1 MPNLVG
7 IGNSQVPTNAML
19 GDLAYQDSV
28 GEINLEK
35 IKTKTSTSGTAK
47 DIFVYNT
54 RKDSDGGAWRKRAT
68 TQSWYNEGVSKT
80 RGARKEFPAV
90 AVIVVQAS
98 QVTIYDGDDPN
109 FSLWMR
115 FTQSTTQLGAM
126 VGYTGATITCCTML
140 NGVLMVGLDH
150 SATQGNVSGLRI
162 INFISERF
170 DWKANIAGRNSNQPW
185 PIIDRN
191 GGRPFGFNDGE
202 LITDEYIID
211 VAATVLPNTPVDKST
226 GLPNPTIAIATKQSL
241 SIIKHDRRV
250 TNKVITNS
258 DTDIGKI
265 DFTFD
270 GNILGTRNDYNYSY
284 ITTIGG
290 SATSNAYP
298 SQFSTNIHYF
308 RDNGTQFPPPYS
320 PAGGGS
326 IGSYGFQNLVKST
339 KGRDFAQA
347 DVYGLNLFS
356 IDENLPTT
364 NNSGANTPTST
375 GSLVAYITKNWNTG
389 YMIGDI
395 RGAYLADTTAETMNE
410 SSYTNLI
417 TNGSDWTGASGTTA
431 PNGWTS
437 FGHAESA
444 FTIDSGR
451 LKIGNGASNNSTA
464 MHQNVTTVVGTTYTL
479 YFNYELHSS
488 AQYLIFRA
496 GTATLNGSLGYFYG
510 TSTSDVQSTITFVA
524 TGTSTNIS
532 VQLQATSGNAYAWV
546 DTVYVKAIGAA
557 DRFVTAHDSLAGSS
571 ANGLAVKGTVTK
583 TPVATG
589 AELVAYTGFSGSN
602 YLLQPY
608 TADLEFTDTMMIMLW
623 VKGWVGS
630 DSLLHRGPG
639 TNRNQKTSFH
649 LYCSYDHNYRLTL
662 CSTTLDGSG
671 NTIEQTFEIPLD
683 GSFLNSS
690 WQHLCFSLSNGIVRG
705 FLNGQ
710 EKTLSGNSFTGTS
723 IFSQSTHK
731 NGLWVGTGP
740 VGGAADTASIALLRF
755 SKTVP
760 SARQVKKIY
769 DDEKCLFHENAKCTL
784 YGTSDD
790 VNAIAYDDSNDIL
803 HVGTSSG
810 RSDFRGLNR
819 INNTTTAV
827 TSAISASDGLIV
839 EQ

>member
-19 GDLAYQDSV
+19 GGLAYQDSV
-28 GEINLEK
+28 GEIDIDK
-35 IKTKTSTSGTAK
+35 IKAKTSDTAK

-68 TQSWYNEGVSKT
+68 TQSWYNEGVSAT

-126 VGYTGATITCCTML
+126 VGYTGVSIRCCTML
-140 NGVLMVGLDH
+140 NGILMVGLDH
-150 SATQGNVSGLRI
+150 TAQGNVSGLRI

-170 DWKANIAGRNSNQPW
+170 DWKANITGRNSNQPW

-202 LITDEYIID
+202 LITDEFIND
-211 VAATVLPNTPVDKST
+211 VAATVLPNTPVDKSI
-226 GLPNPTIAIATKQSL
+226 GLPNPTIAIATNQSL

-250 TNKVITNS
+250 INKIANHVDLDVGN
-258 DTDIGKI
+258 I
-265 DFTFD
+265 DFRDD
-270 GNILGTRNDYNYSY
+270 GNLLVTRNNYNY
-284 ITTIGG
+284 IIVTTLQP
-290 SATSNAYP
+290 SASVSFP

-308 RDNGTQFPPPYS
+308 RDNNTNFPPPYS
-320 PAGGGS
+320 PAGSGD
-326 IGSYGFQNLVKST
+326 IGYLFSNLIKST
-339 KGRDFAQA
+339 KGKDFASA
-347 DVYGLNLFS
+347 DTYGLNLFS

-364 NNSGANTPTST
+364 NNSGAASATST
-375 GSLVAYITKNWNTG
+375 SSLVAYITKNYNTG
-389 YMIGDI
+389 YMIGNI
-395 RGAYLADTTAETMNE
+395 KGAYLADITAETMNE
-410 SSYTNLI
+410 SSATNIL

-437 FGHAESA
+437 FGYDQSA

-451 LKIGNGASNNSTA
+451 LKIGNGSNNAYTA

-479 YFNYELHSS
+479 YFNYQLHSS
-488 AQYLIFRA
+488 AQYLIFRV

-532 VQLQATSGNAYAWV
+532 VQLQATSGNAYGWV
-546 DTVYVKAIGAA
+546 DTMYVKAIGAA
-557 DRFVTAHDSLAGSS
+557 DRFVTAHDSLASSS

-589 AELVAYTGFSGSN
+589 AELVAYSGFSGSN

-608 TADLEFTDTMMIMLW
+608 TADLEFTDSMSIMLW

-639 TNRNQKTSFH
+639 TTRNSKTSFH
-649 LYCSYDHNYRLTL
+649 LYCSYDHNYRITFTTNG
-662 CSTTLDGSG
+662 ST
-671 NTIEQTFEIPLD
+671 EQTFEITLD

-690 WQHLCFSLSNGIVRG
+690 WQHLCFSLSTGTVRG

-710 EKTLSGNSFTGTS
+710 EKTLSSNSFTGN
-723 IFSQSTHK
+723 IFSQSTDR

-755 SKTVP
+755 SSTAP

-769 DDEKCLFHENAKCTL
+769 DDEKCLFHEDAKCTL

-790 VNAIAYDDSNDIL
+790 VNAIAYDDSNDTL

-827 TSAISASDGLIV
+827 TTAISASDGLV
-839 EQ
+839 AEQ

>member
-19 GDLAYQDSV
+19 GGLAYQDSV

-35 IKTKTSTSGTAK
+35 IKARTDDTAV
-47 DIFVYNT
+47 DIFVYDT

-68 TQSWYNEGVSKT
+68 TQSWYNEGASKT

-90 AVIVVQAS
+90 AIIVIETYELV
-98 QVTIYDGDDPN
+98 IYDGDDPN
-109 FSLWMR
+109 LPMWMR
-115 FTQSTTQLGAM
+115 FEMNQLESPIANMGKIPFGLGHTNAHPHNNLNLSC
-126 VGYTGATITCCTML
+126 VHML
-140 NGVLMVGLDH
+140 NGYLFIGANRDANTNQLQAGYDVNFVSEIMHEYLH
-150 SATQGNVSGLRI
+150 YPTSAAHVSKWRL
-162 INFISERF
+162 
-170 DWKANIAGRNSNQPW
+170 AGKL
-185 PIIDRN
+185 IDRN
-191 GGRPFGFNDGE
+191 RTDLSDSPTSRYGTGSVTSFKDMANDV
-202 LITDEYIID
+202 DM
-211 VAATVLPNTPVDKST
+211 VVLPNAPIDPFS
-226 GLPNPTIAIATKQSL
+226 GLPVPTVALATEGGA
-241 SIIKHDRRV
+241 SIIMD
-250 TNKVITNS
+250 
-258 DTDIGKI
+258 
-265 DFTFD
+265 D
-270 GNILGTRNDYNYSY
+270 GNTYSTNDTLSWSRVNISEANGGRKVLNYIFS
-284 ITTIGG
+284 IGG
-290 SATSNAYP
+290 TVRHKFIDNISADFDRDYEDYPHPTASTSVTSNGN
-298 SQFSTNIHYF
+298 S
-308 RDNGTQFPPPYS
+308 
-320 PAGGGS
+320 
-326 IGSYGFQNLVKST
+326 
-339 KGRDFAQA
+339 
-347 DVYGLNLFS
+347 DVYGHSTGMMIYKRGNDPGSHNNADYDDSKAFVS
-356 IDENLPTT
+356 YNF
-364 NNSGANTPTST
+364 NSG
-375 GSLVAYITKNWNTG
+375 
-389 YMIGDI
+389 YMQGDNK
-395 RGAYLADTTAETMNE
+395 GAYLSDTTAETMSE
-410 SSYTNLI
+410 SGYTNLL

-437 FGHAESA
+437 FGYDQSA

-451 LKIGNGASNNSTA
+451 LKIGNGSNNAYTA

-479 YFNYELHSS
+479 YFNYQLHSS
-488 AQYLIFRA
+488 AQYLIFRV

-532 VQLQATSGNAYAWV
+532 VQLQATSGNAYGWV
-546 DTVYVKAIGAA
+546 DTMYVKAIGAA
-557 DRFVTAHDSLAGSS
+557 DRFVTAHDSLASSS

-589 AELVAYTGFSGSN
+589 AELVAYSGFSGSN

-608 TADLEFTDTMMIMLW
+608 TADLEFTDSMSIMLW

-639 TNRNQKTSFH
+639 TTRNSKTSFH
-649 LYCSYDHNYRLTL
+649 LYCSYDHNYRITFTTNG
-662 CSTTLDGSG
+662 ST
-671 NTIEQTFEIPLD
+671 EQTFEITLD

-690 WQHLCFSLSNGIVRG
+690 WQHLCFSLSTGTVRG

-710 EKTLSGNSFTGTS
+710 EKTLSSNSFTGN
-723 IFSQSTHK
+723 IFSQSTDR

-755 SKTVP
+755 SSTAP

-769 DDEKCLFHENAKCTL
+769 DDEKCLFHEDAKCTL

-790 VNAIAYDDSNDIL
+790 VNAIAYDDSNDTL

-827 TSAISASDGLIV
+827 TTAISASDGLV
-839 EQ
+839 AEQ